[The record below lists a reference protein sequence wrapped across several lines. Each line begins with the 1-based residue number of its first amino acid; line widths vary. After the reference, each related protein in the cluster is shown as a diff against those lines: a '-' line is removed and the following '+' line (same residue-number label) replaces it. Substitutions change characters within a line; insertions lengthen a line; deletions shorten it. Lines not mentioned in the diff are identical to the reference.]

1 MTGLPL
7 RLITW
12 KGRSMDNAKCHKAL
26 SGVIAAAAV
35 TLVGLTL
42 YTAYFGVFPDGIQ
55 RSAHLLLVMILVFA
69 MALRETFSSD
79 PEAARGANVLV
90 RRLWIAAV
98 LTSALIATGHQYFNF
113 DAINDRYGAI
123 TQYEIVFGAIL
134 VIALFDACRRTIG
147 WPIVLLAG
155 FFILYGLLGAYLPDP
170 LAHRGYSLKRV
181 ASQIYLGGGGIFG
194 TPLGVSATFVT
205 GVVVLGALLEK
216 TGAGQVL
223 MDFATALTG
232 RMRGGPAKAAVVGS
246 SLMGMISGT
255 AVANVLTTGPISIPL
270 MRKSGYRKEA
280 AGAIEAVA
288 STGGQLMPPV
298 MGAAAFIMA
307 EFTETSYLVIAKAAF
322 LPAVIFYAVL
332 LAMVHFEA
340 VKRNIPILRDAD
352 SVTDW
357 NSILKHSYL
366 LIPLPVFVSMLLNGY
381 SIMLSSFWAIVASSL
396 VSYLNRA
403 TALTPRR
410 IVETCVAAAQ
420 AVIPV
425 ALACAAAGVII
436 GIITLTGIGLKF
448 STLVVAF
455 SGGSLPLA
463 LVLTMLTCLILGMG
477 LPTAAAYI
485 LVATLVAP
493 ALVNLGVSL
502 LAAHLFVLYS
512 AMLSSITPPVALAAY
527 AAASIANGNPLKIA
541 VLACQFGMAAF
552 AVPYFFVYD
561 PAILGIDVTWVQI
574 VGSFI
579 TAILG
584 GICASAAMMGHF
596 KNRLNILERL
606 GFMVIAILFMNSD
619 WRIDLAALVFLAGL
633 VFWTTRS
640 APATAEIQLQTT
652 TGENPADTI
661 QTGDTK

>member
-1 MTGLPL
+1 MPNEIIDKGL
-7 RLITW
+7 
-12 KGRSMDNAKCHKAL
+12 SA
-26 SGVIAAAAV
+26 VIALASV
-35 TLVGLTL
+35 LLVGLTL
-42 YTAYFGVFPDGIQ
+42 YTAFFGVFPDGIQ
-55 RSAHLLLVMILVFA
+55 RSAHLLLIMVLVFT
-69 MALRETFSSD
+69 MALKSS
-79 PEAARGANVLV
+79 AADGTSGPMKLLSNIWV
-90 RRLWIAAV
+90 IAA
-98 LTSALIATGHQYFNF
+98 LIGGAVATGHQFFNF
-113 DAINDRYGAI
+113 EAINNRYGAI
-123 TQYEIVFGAIL
+123 TDYEIALGIIL
-134 VIALFDACRRTIG
+134 VVVLFEAARRTIG
-147 WPIVLLAG
+147 WPIVILATL
-155 FFILYGLLGAYLPDP
+155 FIFYGLFGAYLPDG
-170 LAHRGYSLKRV
+170 LAHRGYSLKRIT
-181 ASQIYLGGGGIFG
+181 SQIYIGGGGVFG

-205 GVVVLGALLEK
+205 GVVVLGTLLEQ

-223 MDFATALTG
+223 MDFATAVTG

-270 MRKSGYRKEA
+270 MEKSGYRKEA
-280 AGAIEAVA
+280 AGAIEAVS

-307 EFTETSYLVIAKAAF
+307 EFTGTSYLTIAKAAF

-340 VKRNIPILRDAD
+340 AKRNIPVLRSAD

-357 NSILKHSYL
+357 GSILRRSYL
-366 LIPLPVFVSMLLNGY
+366 LIPLPVFVSMLLSGY
-381 SIMLSSFWAIVASSL
+381 SIMLSSFWAVTASSL

-403 TALTPRR
+403 SALTPKR
-410 IVETCVAAAQ
+410 IIAVCVAAAN

-448 STLVVAF
+448 STLVVAL
-455 SGGSLPLA
+455 SGGSLPIA

-493 ALVNLGVSL
+493 ALVNLGVGL
-502 LAAHLFVLYS
+502 LPAHLFVLYS

-527 AAASIANGNPLKIA
+527 AAASIAKANPLKIA

-561 PAILGIDVTWVQI
+561 PAILGIDVTTAQI
-574 VGSFI
+574 LLSFV
-579 TAILG
+579 TAIAG
-584 GICASAAMMGHF
+584 GICASIAMLGYF
-596 KNRLNILERL
+596 TDSLNIIQRL
-606 GFMVIAILFMNSD
+606 LFAAAASMFMFSD
-619 WRIDLAALVFLAGL
+619 WRVDLAAAVLFAALI
-633 VFWTTRS
+633 FWTRRTASSSKNQMTEGNS
-640 APATAEIQLQTT
+640 ATET
-652 TGENPADTI
+652 
-661 QTGDTK
+661 

>member
-1 MTGLPL
+1 MQP
-7 RLITW
+7 
-12 KGRSMDNAKCHKAL
+12 MDNFLQTKL
-26 SGVIAAAAV
+26 LPFIIAATAV
-35 TLVGLTL
+35 MLVGLTL

-55 RSAHLLLVMILVFA
+55 RSAHLLLVLILVFA
-69 MALRETFSSD
+69 MAFQSTFDTDVQSGPMVMLRRVWVIVALTG
-79 PEAARGANVLV
+79 GA
-90 RRLWIAAV
+90 IAA
-98 LTSALIATGHQYFNF
+98 GHQLLNF
-113 DAINDRYGAI
+113 DAINDRYGSI
-123 TQYEIVFGAIL
+123 TSIEIVFGAFL
-134 VIALFDACRRTIG
+134 VVALFDACRRTIG
-147 WPIVLLAG
+147 WPIVILASL
-155 FFILYGLLGAYLPDP
+155 FIAYGLLGAYLPDP
-170 LAHRGYSLKRV
+170 IAHRGYSLKRV

-205 GVVVLGALLEK
+205 GVVVLGTLLEK
-216 TGAGQVL
+216 TGAGQVM

-307 EFTETSYLVIAKAAF
+307 EFTETSYLTIAKAAF

-332 LAMVHFEA
+332 LSMVHFEA
-340 VKRNIPILRDAD
+340 AKRKIPILRDAD
-352 SVTDW
+352 SITDW
-357 NSILKHSYL
+357 GSILRNSYL
-366 LIPLPVFVSMLLNGY
+366 LIPLPVFISMLLNGY
-381 SIMLSSFWAIVASSL
+381 SIMLSSFWAIVASTL
-396 VSYLNRA
+396 VSYLNRSSV
-403 TALTPRR
+403 LTPRR
-410 IVETCVAAAQ
+410 MIETCVAAAQ

-425 ALACAAAGVII
+425 ALACAVAGVII

-448 STLVVAF
+448 STLVVLL
-455 SGGSLPLA
+455 SNGSLPVA

-493 ALVNLGVSL
+493 ALVDLGVSL

-561 PAILGIDVTWVQI
+561 PAILGIDVTYMQI
-574 VGSFI
+574 AASFV

-584 GICASAAMMGHF
+584 GICASVAMLGF
-596 KNRLNILERL
+596 FTDRLNILERL
-606 GFMVIAILFMNSD
+606 LFAGTAILFMNSD
-619 WRIDLAALVFLAGL
+619 WRIDLAALAMMAAL
-633 VFWTTRS
+633 VMWAKRNA
-640 APATAEIQLQTT
+640 APSEITKTIAAQSPTETIYQ
-652 TGENPADTI
+652 GER
-661 QTGDTK
+661 K

>member
-1 MTGLPL
+1 MTGSLVCPSSQIWL
-7 RLITW
+7 LMNEVMSQ
-12 KGRSMDNAKCHKAL
+12 KLL
-26 SGVIAAAAV
+26 SGIIAMTAV
-35 TLVGLTL
+35 LLVTLTL
-42 YTAYFGVFPDGIQ
+42 YTAFMGVFPDGIQ
-55 RSAHLLLVMILVFA
+55 RSAHLLLVMVLVFSIA
-69 MALRETFSSD
+69 FRSTYNSD
-79 PEAARGANVLV
+79 NLV
-90 RRLWIAAV
+90 KTGPLLWLNRAWIALAFAGAV
-98 LTSALIATGHQYFNF
+98 IATGHQYFNF

-123 TQYEIVFGAIL
+123 TQGEIVLGIIL
-134 VIALFDACRRTIG
+134 VLVLFDACRRTIG
-147 WPIVLLAG
+147 WPIVILAG
-155 FFILYGLLGAYLPDP
+155 TFILCGIYGAYLPDP

-270 MRKSGYRKEA
+270 MRKSGYRKET

-307 EFTETSYLVIAKAAF
+307 EFTGTSYLTIAKAAF

-340 VKRNIPILRDAD
+340 VKRRIPILRDAD
-352 SVTDW
+352 SITNW
-357 NSILKHSYL
+357 ATMLKNAYL

-381 SIMLSSFWAIVASSL
+381 SIMLSSFWAVMASVM
-396 VSYLNRA
+396 VSYFNRS

-410 IVETCVAAAQ
+410 MVNTCVVAAQ

-448 STLVVAF
+448 STLVVAL

-541 VLACQFGMAAF
+541 VLACQFGIAAF

-561 PAILGIDVTWVQI
+561 PAILGVDVTWVQM
-574 VGSFI
+574 VLSFV
-579 TAILG
+579 TAIIG
-584 GICASAAMMGHF
+584 GICASAAMMGYF
-596 KNRLNILERL
+596 TGRLNIIQRL
-606 GFMVIAILFMNSD
+606 LFVLAAILFMNSD
-619 WRIDLAALVFLAGL
+619 WRVDLVAFALAAGT
-633 VFWTTRS
+633 VFWT
-640 APATAEIQLQTT
+640 LQSTHPLEKEA
-652 TGENPADTI
+652 GQNP
-661 QTGDTK
+661 

>member
-1 MTGLPL
+1 MDKIPRLGFLNSIIGLASL
-7 RLITW
+7 
-12 KGRSMDNAKCHKAL
+12 M
-26 SGVIAAAAV
+26 
-35 TLVGLTL
+35 LVGLTL
-42 YTAYFGVFPDGIQ
+42 YTAYFGVFPDGLQ
-55 RSAHLLLVMILVFA
+55 RSGHLLLVMVIVYAAALKGTTDDDDVSQVSLLSRLCIIVIGAVALV
-69 MALRETFSSD
+69 
-79 PEAARGANVLV
+79 
-90 RRLWIAAV
+90 
-98 LTSALIATGHQYFNF
+98 ATGHQIVNF
-113 DAINDRYGAI
+113 DAINGRWGAI
-123 TQYEIVFGAIL
+123 TQYEIVFAVLL
-134 VIALFDACRRTIG
+134 VLALFDACRRTIG
-147 WPIVLLAG
+147 WPIVILAII
-155 FFILYGLLGAYLPDP
+155 FLAYGLLGAYLPDG

-181 ASQIYLGGGGIFG
+181 ASQVYLGGGGIFG

-280 AGAIEAVA
+280 AGAIEAVS

-307 EFTETSYLVIAKAAF
+307 EFTSTSYLTIAKAAF

-340 VKRNIPILRDAD
+340 AKRNIPILRGAD
-352 SVTDW
+352 SVTEW
-357 NSILKHSYL
+357 GSILRRSYL
-366 LIPLPVFVSMLLNGY
+366 LLPLPVFVSMLLNGY
-381 SIMLSSFWAIVASSL
+381 SIMLSSFWAVVAASL

-410 IVETCVAAAQ
+410 IVNTCVIAAN
-420 AVIPV
+420 AVVPV
-425 ALACAAAGVII
+425 ALACAAAGIII

-448 STLVVAF
+448 STLVVLL
-455 SGGSLPLA
+455 SGGHLPIA
-463 LVLTMLTCLILGMG
+463 LVLTMLTCLVLGMG

-493 ALVNLGVSL
+493 ALVDLGVGL

-527 AAASIANGNPLKIA
+527 AAASIAKGNPMKIA

-561 PAILGIDVTWVQI
+561 PALLGIDVTPLQV
-574 VGSFI
+574 VVSFF
-579 TAILG
+579 TAIAG
-584 GICASAAMMGHF
+584 GICASAAMLGYF
-596 KNRLNILERL
+596 ALRLGVLERL
-606 GFMVIAILFMNSD
+606 GFALTAILFMNSD
-619 WRIDLAALVFLAGL
+619 WRVDTAALVLAAAL
-633 VFWTTRS
+633 ITWTKKRAAQSQNTS
-640 APATAEIQLQTT
+640 PEV
-652 TGENPADTI
+652 G
-661 QTGDTK
+661 TKPTDPSIKGTNQ

>member
-1 MTGLPL
+1 MDDLVPL
-7 RLITW
+7 RLLPGI
-12 KGRSMDNAKCHKAL
+12 
-26 SGVIAAAAV
+26 IASAAV
-35 TLVGLTL
+35 LLVGLTL
-42 YTAYFGVFPDGIQ
+42 YTAYFGVFPDGLQ

-69 MALRETFSSD
+69 MALQSTFA
-79 PEAARGANVLV
+79 PEQDSQGGIATALRRIWIVL
-90 RRLWIAAV
+90 
-98 LTSALIATGHQYFNF
+98 ALLGGVIATGHQLVNF
-113 DAINDRYGAI
+113 DAINDRYGSI
-123 TQYEIVFGAIL
+123 TPTEIVFGSML

-147 WPIVLLAG
+147 WPIVILASL
-155 FFILYGLLGAYLPDP
+155 FLCYGLFGAYLPDP

-307 EFTETSYLVIAKAAF
+307 EFTETSYLTIAKAAF

-340 VKRNIPILRDAD
+340 AKRKIPILRDAD

-357 NSILKHSYL
+357 GSILRNSYL
-366 LIPLPVFVSMLLNGY
+366 LIPLPVFISMLLNGY
-381 SIMLSSFWAIVASSL
+381 SIMLSSFWAIVASVL

-403 TALTPRR
+403 SALTPRR
-410 IVETCVAAAQ
+410 IVDTCVAAAQ

-425 ALACAAAGVII
+425 ALACGAAGVII

-448 STLVVAF
+448 STLVVAL

-527 AAASIANGNPLKIA
+527 AAASISNGNPLKIA

-574 VGSFI
+574 TASFI
-579 TAILG
+579 TAIIG
-584 GICASAAMMGHF
+584 GICASAAMMGHLTD
-596 KNRLNILERL
+596 RLNIIERL
-606 GFMVIAILFMNSD
+606 LFAAAAILFMNSD
-619 WRIDLAALVFLAGL
+619 WRVDLAAFAILAALVF
-633 VFWTTRS
+633 WTSRRVT
-640 APATAEIQLQTT
+640 APAETAIDVGQNPPTSIQQ
-652 TGENPADTI
+652 GEP
-661 QTGDTK
+661 K

>member
-1 MTGLPL
+1 MH
-7 RLITW
+7 
-12 KGRSMDNAKCHKAL
+12 SVL
-26 SGVIAAAAV
+26 SNRILGGIIGIASV
-35 TLVGLTL
+35 SLVCLTL
-42 YTAYFGVFPDGIQ
+42 YTAYFGVFPDGLQ
-55 RSAHLLLVMILVFA
+55 RSGHLLLVMTLVYVG
-69 MALRETFSSD
+69 ALKSMM
-79 PEAARGANVLV
+79 GADAEPGL
-90 RRLWIAAV
+90 AAV
-98 LTSALIATGHQYFNF
+98 LRRGWVLVVLIAGTIATGHHLVNF
-113 DAINDRYGAI
+113 DAINDRWGEI
-123 TQYEIVFGAIL
+123 TDTEIVLAVIL

-147 WPIVLLAG
+147 WPIVILASL
-155 FFILYGLLGAYLPDP
+155 FLAYGLLGAYLPDG

-181 ASQIYLGGGGIFG
+181 TAQLYLGGGGIFG

-223 MDFATALTG
+223 MDFATGLTG

-307 EFTETSYLVIAKAAF
+307 EFTSTSYLTIAKAAF

-340 VKRNIPILRDAD
+340 IKRNIPLLRDAD
-352 SVTDW
+352 SVVDW
-357 NSILKHSYL
+357 ASIAKRAYL
-366 LIPLPVFVSMLLNGY
+366 LAPLPVFISMLLNGY
-381 SIMLSSFWAIVASSL
+381 SIMLSSFWAVAASVIVSFFNRSS
-396 VSYLNRA
+396 A
-403 TALTPRR
+403 QTPRR
-410 IVETCVAAAQ
+410 MVETAVTAAH

-448 STLVVAF
+448 STLVVLL
-455 SGGSLPLA
+455 SGGHLPLA

-493 ALVNLGVSL
+493 ALVDLGVGL

-527 AAASIANGNPLKIA
+527 AAASISQGNPLKIA
-541 VLACQFGMAAF
+541 VLACQFGMGAF

-561 PAILGIDVTWVQI
+561 PALLGIDVTWIQV
-574 VGSFI
+574 VVSFL
-579 TAILG
+579 TAIAG
-584 GICASAAMMGHF
+584 GVAASIAMMGYF
-596 KNRLNILERL
+596 ASRLNILERL
-606 GFMVIAILFMNSD
+606 GFAVAAVMFMSSD
-619 WRIDLAALVFLAGL
+619 WHFDLIALLISLTLILWNRRRAVE
-633 VFWTTRS
+633 TKDNN
-640 APATAEIQLQTT
+640 PEINEPTK
-652 TGENPADTI
+652 EEKSNETI
-661 QTGDTK
+661 T

>member
-1 MTGLPL
+1 MH
-7 RLITW
+7 
-12 KGRSMDNAKCHKAL
+12 SVL
-26 SGVIAAAAV
+26 SNRILGGIIGIASV
-35 TLVGLTL
+35 SLVCLTL
-42 YTAYFGVFPDGIQ
+42 YTAYFGVFPDGLQ
-55 RSAHLLLVMILVFA
+55 RSGHLLLVMTLVYVG
-69 MALRETFSSD
+69 ALKSMM
-79 PEAARGANVLV
+79 GADAEPGL
-90 RRLWIAAV
+90 AAV
-98 LTSALIATGHQYFNF
+98 LRRGWVLVVLIAGTIATGHHLVNF
-113 DAINDRYGAI
+113 DAINDRWGEI
-123 TQYEIVFGAIL
+123 TDTEIVLAVIL

-147 WPIVLLAG
+147 WPIVILASL
-155 FFILYGLLGAYLPDP
+155 FLAYGLLGAYLPDG

-181 ASQIYLGGGGIFG
+181 TAQLYLGGGGLFG

-223 MDFATALTG
+223 MDFATGLTG

-307 EFTETSYLVIAKAAF
+307 EFTSTSYLTIAKAAF

-340 VKRNIPILRDAD
+340 IKRNIPLLRDAD
-352 SVTDW
+352 SVVDW
-357 NSILKHSYL
+357 ASIAKRAYL
-366 LIPLPVFVSMLLNGY
+366 LAPLPVFISMLLNGY
-381 SIMLSSFWAIVASSL
+381 SIMLSSFWAVAASVIVSFFNRSS
-396 VSYLNRA
+396 A
-403 TALTPRR
+403 QTPRR
-410 IVETCVAAAQ
+410 MVETAVTAAH

-448 STLVVAF
+448 STLVVLL
-455 SGGSLPLA
+455 SGGHLPLA

-493 ALVNLGVSL
+493 ALVDLGVGL

-527 AAASIANGNPLKIA
+527 AAASISQGNPLKIA
-541 VLACQFGMAAF
+541 VLACQFGMGAF

-561 PAILGIDVTWVQI
+561 PALLGIDVTWIQV
-574 VGSFI
+574 VVSFL
-579 TAILG
+579 TAIAG
-584 GICASAAMMGHF
+584 GVAASIAMMGYF
-596 KNRLNILERL
+596 ASRLNILERL
-606 GFMVIAILFMNSD
+606 GFVVAAVMFMSSD
-619 WRIDLAALVFLAGL
+619 WHFDLIALLISLTLILWNRRRAAAIKDNN
-633 VFWTTRS
+633 
-640 APATAEIQLQTT
+640 PEIN
-652 TGENPADTI
+652 EP
-661 QTGDTK
+661 TKEEKSNETLT

>member
-1 MTGLPL
+1 MNDVV
-7 RLITW
+7 W
-12 KGRSMDNAKCHKAL
+12 QKML
-26 SGVIAAAAV
+26 SGIIAIAAV

-42 YTAYFGVFPDGIQ
+42 YTAFFGVFPDGIQ
-55 RSAHLLLVMILVFA
+55 RSAHLLLVMIVVFSIA
-69 MALRETFSSD
+69 FRSTFVSD
-79 PEAARGANVLV
+79 TGFNRGPAVWFDRTWIILAFTGAA
-90 RRLWIAAV
+90 
-98 LTSALIATGHQYFNF
+98 IATGHQLFNF
-113 DAINDRYGAI
+113 EAINNRYGAI
-123 TQYEIVFGAIL
+123 TQGEIILGAIL
-134 VIALFDACRRTIG
+134 VLVLFDGCRRTIG
-147 WPIVLLAG
+147 WPIVILAG
-155 FFILYGLLGAYLPDP
+155 MFIFYGLYGAYLPDP

-181 ASQIYLGGGGIFG
+181 ASQVYLGGGGIFG

-307 EFTETSYLVIAKAAF
+307 EFTGTSYLTIAKAAF

-340 VKRNIPILRDAD
+340 VKRKIPILRDAD

-357 NSILKHSYL
+357 VAILRHSYL

-381 SIMLSSFWAIVASSL
+381 SIMLSSFWAVIASVL

-410 IVETCVAAAQ
+410 IIDTCVVAAQ

-448 STLVVAF
+448 STLVVAL

-561 PAILGIDVTWVQI
+561 PAILGLDVTWVQI
-574 VGSFI
+574 AMSFV
-579 TAILG
+579 TAIIG

-596 KNRLNILERL
+596 TGRLNIIQRL
-606 GFMVIAILFMNSD
+606 LFAAAAILFMNSD
-619 WRIDLAALVFLAGL
+619 WRVDLAAFALLAGTVL
-633 VFWTTRS
+633 WSSRS
-640 APATAEIQLQTT
+640 ATSLEEAETGSNPQDTT
-652 TGENPADTI
+652 PK
-661 QTGDTK
+661 GDTK

>member
-1 MTGLPL
+1 MH
-7 RLITW
+7 
-12 KGRSMDNAKCHKAL
+12 SVL
-26 SGVIAAAAV
+26 SNRILGGIIGIASV
-35 TLVGLTL
+35 SLVCLTL
-42 YTAYFGVFPDGIQ
+42 YTAYFGVFPDGLQ
-55 RSAHLLLVMILVFA
+55 RSGHLLLVMTLVYVG
-69 MALRETFSSD
+69 ALKSMM
-79 PEAARGANVLV
+79 GADAEPGL
-90 RRLWIAAV
+90 AAV
-98 LTSALIATGHQYFNF
+98 LRRGWVLVVLIAGTIATGHHLVNF
-113 DAINDRYGAI
+113 DAINDRWGEI
-123 TQYEIVFGAIL
+123 TDTEIVLAVIL

-147 WPIVLLAG
+147 WPIVILASL
-155 FFILYGLLGAYLPDP
+155 FLAYGLLGAYLPDG

-181 ASQIYLGGGGIFG
+181 TAQLYLGGGGIFG

-223 MDFATALTG
+223 MDFATGLTG

-307 EFTETSYLVIAKAAF
+307 EFTSTSYLTIAKAAF

-340 VKRNIPILRDAD
+340 IKRNIPLLRDAD
-352 SVTDW
+352 SVVDW
-357 NSILKHSYL
+357 ASIAKRAYL
-366 LIPLPVFVSMLLNGY
+366 LAPLPVFISMLLNGY
-381 SIMLSSFWAIVASSL
+381 SIMLSSFWAVAASVI
-396 VSYLNRA
+396 VSYFNRSSA
-403 TALTPRR
+403 QTPRR
-410 IVETCVAAAQ
+410 MVETAVTAAH

-448 STLVVAF
+448 STLVVLL
-455 SGGSLPLA
+455 SGGHLPLA

-493 ALVNLGVSL
+493 ALVDLGVGL

-527 AAASIANGNPLKIA
+527 AAASISQGNPLKIA
-541 VLACQFGMAAF
+541 VLACQFGMGAF

-561 PAILGIDVTWVQI
+561 PALLGIDVTWIQV
-574 VGSFI
+574 VVSFL
-579 TAILG
+579 TAIAG
-584 GICASAAMMGHF
+584 GVAASIAMMGYF
-596 KNRLNILERL
+596 ASRLNILERL
-606 GFMVIAILFMNSD
+606 GFAVAAVMFMSSD
-619 WRIDLAALVFLAGL
+619 WHFDLIALLISLTLILWNRRRAVAIKDNN
-633 VFWTTRS
+633 
-640 APATAEIQLQTT
+640 PEIN
-652 TGENPADTI
+652 EP
-661 QTGDTK
+661 TKEEKSNETLT

>member
-1 MTGLPL
+1 MLDASPE
-7 RLITW
+7 RLFDWTI
-12 KGRSMDNAKCHKAL
+12 GIISL
-26 SGVIAAAAV
+26 L
-35 TLVGLTL
+35 LVGLTL
-42 YTAYFGVFPDGIQ
+42 YTAYFGVFPDGLQ
-55 RSAHLLLVMILVFA
+55 RSGHLLLVMALTYIV
-69 MALRETFSSD
+69 ALRTSFLPQEPTGTFV
-79 PEAARGANVLV
+79 NLQ
-90 RRLWIAAV
+90 RLWIGIA
-98 LTSALIATGHQYFNF
+98 LTAGIVVTAHHIVNF
-113 DAINDRYGAI
+113 DAINDRWGEI
-123 TQYEIVFGAIL
+123 TDLEIIFAVIL

-147 WPIVLLAG
+147 WPIVILAAI
-155 FFILYGLLGAYLPDP
+155 FIAYGLFGAYLPDG

-181 ASQIYLGGGGIFG
+181 TAQLYLGGGGIFG

-223 MDFATALTG
+223 MDFATGLTG

-280 AGAIEAVA
+280 SGAIEAVA

-307 EFTETSYLVIAKAAF
+307 EFTATSYLTIAKAAF

-340 VKRNIPILRDAD
+340 VKRNIPLLRDEG
-352 SVTDW
+352 SVVDW
-357 NSILKHSYL
+357 ASIARRSYL
-366 LIPLPVFVSMLLNGY
+366 LAPLPVFISMLLNGY
-381 SIMLSSFWAIVASSL
+381 SIMLSSFWAVAASVL
-396 VSYLNRA
+396 VSFFSRA
-403 TALTPRR
+403 TAQTPRR
-410 IVETCVAAAQ
+410 MVETAVAAAN

-425 ALACAAAGVII
+425 ALACAAAGCII

-448 STLVVAF
+448 STLVVLL
-455 SGGSLPLA
+455 SGGQLPVA

-493 ALVNLGVSL
+493 ALVDLGVGL

-527 AAASIANGNPLKIA
+527 AAASISQGNPLKIA
-541 VLACQFGMAAF
+541 VLACQFGMGAF

-561 PAILGIDVTWVQI
+561 PALLAIDVTWMQV
-574 VGSFI
+574 VLSFI
-579 TAILG
+579 TAIAG
-584 GICASAAMMGHF
+584 GISASVAMMGF
-596 KNRLNILERL
+596 FAYRLSIIERL
-606 GFMVIAILFMNSD
+606 GFALAAILFLSSD
-619 WRIDLAALVFLAGL
+619 WRFDALAMLIVTSLIAWNLRKG
-633 VFWTTRS
+633 TTQES
-640 APATAEIQLQTT
+640 ITPEI
-652 TGENPADTI
+652 G
-661 QTGDTK
+661 

>member
-1 MTGLPL
+1 
-7 RLITW
+7 
-12 KGRSMDNAKCHKAL
+12 MDDTLQEKIL
-26 SGVIAAAAV
+26 SKIIGVAAIV
-35 TLVGLTL
+35 LVGLTL
-42 YTAYFGVFPDGIQ
+42 YTAFFGVFPDGIQ
-55 RSAHLLLVMILVFA
+55 RSAHLFIVAILVFA
-69 MALRETFSSD
+69 TAFRMTFEPTDITPRKSTVLLNRIWIVLALTG
-79 PEAARGANVLV
+79 AA
-90 RRLWIAAV
+90 
-98 LTSALIATGHQYFNF
+98 IATGHQLFNF
-113 DAINDRYGAI
+113 EAINNRYGAI
-123 TQYEIVFGAIL
+123 TQYEIVFGSIL
-134 VIALFDACRRTIG
+134 VIILFDACRRTIG
-147 WPIVLLAG
+147 LPIVILASL
-155 FFILYGLLGAYLPDP
+155 FILYGLFGAYLPDP
-170 LAHRGYSLKRV
+170 LSHRGYSLKRV

-307 EFTETSYLVIAKAAF
+307 EFTNTSYLVIAKAAL

-357 NSILKHSYL
+357 STMLKRSYL

-381 SIMLSSFWAIVASSL
+381 SIMLSSFWAVMASVL
-396 VSYLNRA
+396 VSYLNRT
-403 TALTPRR
+403 TALTFRR
-410 IVETCVAAAQ
+410 IIETCVSAAS

-425 ALACAAAGVII
+425 ALACAVAGVII

-448 STLVVAF
+448 STLVVLL
-455 SGGSLPLA
+455 SGGSLPIA

-493 ALVNLGVSL
+493 ALVDLGVSL

-527 AAASIANGNPLKIA
+527 AAASIANANPLKIA

-561 PAILGIDVTWVQI
+561 PAILGLDVTWVQI
-574 VGSFI
+574 SISFV
-579 TAILG
+579 TAIAG
-584 GICASAAMMGHF
+584 GICASAAMLGYF
-596 KNRLNILERL
+596 TDRLSILERL
-606 GFMVIAILFMNSD
+606 FFAAAAILFMSSD
-619 WRIDLAALVFLAGL
+619 WRFDLAAFALLAALVF
-633 VFWTTRS
+633 WTSRRTNS
-640 APATAEIQLQTT
+640 STKE
-652 TGENPADTI
+652 ENKTEANA
-661 QTGDTK
+661 KN

>member
-1 MTGLPL
+1 MGKPMPFKL
-7 RLITW
+7 
-12 KGRSMDNAKCHKAL
+12 L
-26 SGVIAAAAV
+26 SGVIAGAAV
-35 TLVGLTL
+35 LLVGLTL
-42 YTAYFGVFPDGIQ
+42 HTAYFGVFPDGIQ

-69 MALRETFSSD
+69 TAFRATLDAEDDAATGAGIWLRRGWIVIALI
-79 PEAARGANVLV
+79 G
-90 RRLWIAAV
+90 
-98 LTSALIATGHQYFNF
+98 ALIATGHQFFNF
-113 DAINDRYGAI
+113 EAINNRYGAI
-123 TQYEIVFGAIL
+123 TQYEIVFGTML

-147 WPIVLLAG
+147 LPIVLLASL
-155 FFILYGLLGAYLPDP
+155 FILYGLFGAYLPDP

-181 ASQIYLGGGGIFG
+181 ASQVYLGGGGIFG

-307 EFTETSYLVIAKAAF
+307 EFTETSYLTIAKAAF

-340 VKRNIPILRDAD
+340 AKRKIPILRDAD

-357 NSILKHSYL
+357 GLILRNSYL

-396 VSYLNRA
+396 VSYLNKS

-410 IVETCVAAAQ
+410 IVDTCVAAAN

-448 STLVVAF
+448 STLVVAL

-561 PAILGIDVTWVQI
+561 PAILGIDVTWVQM
-574 VGSFI
+574 GMSFV
-579 TAILG
+579 TAIVG
-584 GICASAAMMGHF
+584 GICASAAMLGHF
-596 KNRLNILERL
+596 TGRLNVIERL
-606 GFMVIAILFMNSD
+606 LFAATAILFMNSD
-619 WRIDLAALVFLAGL
+619 WRVDLAAFAILAGL
-633 VFWTTRS
+633 VVWTTRRASQS
-640 APATAEIQLQTT
+640 AEPENVAGQNPPDQT
-652 TGENPADTI
+652 
-661 QTGDTK
+661 Q

>member
-1 MTGLPL
+1 MDDTALQKAVKAVL
-7 RLITW
+7 AATAVCLI
-12 KGRSMDNAKCHKAL
+12 
-26 SGVIAAAAV
+26 
-35 TLVGLTL
+35 GLTL

-55 RSAHLLLVMILVFA
+55 RSLHLLLVLVLVFTG
-69 MALRETFSSD
+69 ALFHWTQSGDGEPAKGS
-79 PEAARGANVLV
+79 PGALA
-90 RRLWIAAV
+90 RLWALLALAGAV
-98 LTSALIATGHQYFNF
+98 VATGHQFWNF
-113 DAINDRYGAI
+113 EAINNRYGAI
-123 TQYEIVFGAIL
+123 TDYEIVFGAIL
-134 VIALFDACRRTIG
+134 IVVLFDACRRTIG
-147 WPIVLLAG
+147 WPIVILATL
-155 FFILYGLLGAYLPDP
+155 FLAYGLLGNYLPG
-170 LAHRGYSLKRV
+170 AVGHRGYSLKRV
-181 ASQIYLGGGGIFG
+181 ISQVYLGGGGIFG

-307 EFTETSYLVIAKAAF
+307 EFTSTSYLTIAKAAF

-340 VKRNIPILRDAD
+340 AKRNIPVLREQGD
-352 SVTDW
+352 VTDW
-357 NSILKHSYL
+357 GSILRRSYL
-366 LIPLPVFVSMLLNGY
+366 LVPLPVFVSMLLNGY
-381 SIMLSSFWAIVASSL
+381 SIMLSSFWAVAASAL
-396 VSYLNRA
+396 VSYLDRA
-403 TALTPRR
+403 TALSPRR
-410 IVETCVAAAQ
+410 IVSTCLAAAN

-448 STLVVAF
+448 STLVVLL
-455 SGGSLPLA
+455 SGGSLPVA

-493 ALVNLGVSL
+493 ALVDLGVGL

-527 AAASIANGNPLKIA
+527 AAASIANGNPLRIA

-561 PAILGIDVTWVQI
+561 PAILGIDVTWAQV
-574 VGSFI
+574 VASFV
-579 TAILG
+579 TAIIG
-584 GICASAAMMGHF
+584 GICASAAMLGF
-596 KNRLNILERL
+596 FARPLGAPERL
-606 GFMVIAILFMNSD
+606 GFALAAVLFMSSD
-619 WRIDLAALVFLAGL
+619 WHFDLAALVILTTLIAWVTRGQAQLAENQ
-633 VFWTTRS
+633 
-640 APATAEIQLQTT
+640 AT
-652 TGENPADTI
+652 TGTNPASTSKRETMNDT
-661 QTGDTK
+661 

>member
-1 MTGLPL
+1 MRDAIGE
-7 RLITW
+7 
-12 KGRSMDNAKCHKAL
+12 KAL
-26 SGVIAAAAV
+26 STLIAASAV
-35 TLVGLTL
+35 SLVGLTL

-55 RSAHLLLVMILVFA
+55 RSAHLLLVMIIVFA
-69 MALRETFSSD
+69 AALKGTMGPDASEQSGPARLFRRTWIVVALT
-79 PEAARGANVLV
+79 AAA
-90 RRLWIAAV
+90 IA
-98 LTSALIATGHQYFNF
+98 IGHQLFNF
-113 DAINDRYGAI
+113 EAINDRYGAI
-123 TQYEIVFGAIL
+123 TQTEIIFGALL
-134 VIALFDACRRTIG
+134 VVALFDACRRTIG

-155 FFILYGLLGAYLPDP
+155 LFVFYGLLGAYLPDP
-170 LAHRGYSLKRV
+170 LAHRGYSIKRV
-181 ASQIYLGGGGIFG
+181 ASQLYLGGGGIFG

-205 GVVVLGALLEK
+205 AVVVLGALLEK

-246 SLMGMISGT
+246 SLMGMVSGT

-270 MRKSGYRKEA
+270 MRKSGYAKES

-307 EFTETSYLVIAKAAF
+307 EFTETSYLTIAKAAF

-340 VKRNIPILRDAD
+340 AKQRIPILRDAD

-357 NSILKHSYL
+357 GSILKHSYL
-366 LIPLPVFVSMLLNGY
+366 LIPLPVFISMLLHGY
-381 SIMLSSFWAIVASSL
+381 SIMLSSFWAIVAATL
-396 VSYLNRA
+396 VSYLDRA

-410 IVETCVAAAQ
+410 IVDTCVAAAN
-420 AVIPV
+420 AVVPV

-448 STLVVAF
+448 STLVVAL

-493 ALVNLGVSL
+493 ALVDLGVSL

-527 AAASIANGNPLKIA
+527 AAASIAQGNPLRIA
-541 VLACQFGMAAF
+541 VLACKFGMAAF

-561 PAILGIDVTWVQI
+561 PAILGIDVTWAQI
-574 VGSFI
+574 AVSFV

-584 GICASAAMMGHF
+584 GICASAAMLGYFSGHL
-596 KNRLNILERL
+596 KIPERL
-606 GFMVIAILFMNSD
+606 LFAAAAFLFMNSD
-619 WRIDLAALVFLAGL
+619 WRIDLGALALLAALVLWTSRRASSLA
-633 VFWTTRS
+633 
-640 APATAEIQLQTT
+640 AMEIESGQ
-652 TGENPADTI
+652 NPVDLI
-661 QTGDTK
+661 SKGDAK

>member
-1 MTGLPL
+1 
-7 RLITW
+7 
-12 KGRSMDNAKCHKAL
+12 MDSAVLHRAL
-26 SGVIAAAAV
+26 SGIIALAAV
-35 TLVGLTL
+35 SLVGLTL

-55 RSAHLLLVMILVFA
+55 RSAHLLIVMVLVFVTA
-69 MALRETFSSD
+69 FKATFGPETLGRRGLVISLKRAWIVIALI
-79 PEAARGANVLV
+79 G
-90 RRLWIAAV
+90 
-98 LTSALIATGHQYFNF
+98 ALIATGHQLFNF

-123 TQYEIVFGAIL
+123 TPYEIIFGTML
-134 VIALFDACRRTIG
+134 VIVLFDACRRTIG
-147 WPIVLLAG
+147 LPIVLLASI
-155 FFILYGLLGAYLPDP
+155 FILYGLYGAYLPDA

-307 EFTETSYLVIAKAAF
+307 EFTETSYLTIAKAAF

-340 VKRNIPILRDAD
+340 VKRKIPILRDAD

-357 NSILKHSYL
+357 GSILRNSYL

-381 SIMLSSFWAIVASSL
+381 SIMLSSFWAVVASSM
-396 VSYLNRA
+396 VSYLNRS

-410 IVETCVAAAQ
+410 IVETCVAAAN

-436 GIITLTGIGLKF
+436 GIITMTGIGLKF
-448 STLVVAF
+448 SSLVVAL

-574 VGSFI
+574 AASFV
-579 TAILG
+579 TAIVG

-596 KNRLNILERL
+596 TERLNIIQRL
-606 GFMVIAILFMNSD
+606 LFAVIAILFMNSD
-619 WRIDLAALVFLAGL
+619 WRIDLVAFAMLAGL
-633 VFWTTRS
+633 VFWAIRR
-640 APATAEIQLQTT
+640 APSSAEIEISVGQNPPEITQQ
-652 TGENPADTI
+652 GEN
-661 QTGDTK
+661 K

>member
-1 MTGLPL
+1 MHNVLPD
-7 RLITW
+7 RLFGWII
-12 KGRSMDNAKCHKAL
+12 GML
-26 SGVIAAAAV
+26 SVL
-35 TLVGLTL
+35 LVSLTL
-42 YTAYFGVFPDGIQ
+42 YTAYFGVFPDGLQ
-55 RSAHLLLVMILVFA
+55 RSGHLLLVIALVYVV
-69 MALRETFSSD
+69 ALRASIETEGPAGFS
-79 PEAARGANVLV
+79 LTLQ
-90 RRLWIAAV
+90 RLWILVV
-98 LTSALIATGHQYFNF
+98 LVAGVTATGHHIVNF
-113 DAINDRYGAI
+113 DAINDRWGEI
-123 TQYEIVFGAIL
+123 TDLEILFAVIL
-134 VIALFDACRRTIG
+134 MTVLFDACRRTVG
-147 WPIVLLAG
+147 WPIVILASI
-155 FFILYGLLGAYLPDP
+155 FVAYGLFGAYLPDG

-181 ASQIYLGGGGIFG
+181 TAQLYLGGGGIFG

-223 MDFATALTG
+223 MDFATGLTG
-232 RMRGGPAKAAVVGS
+232 RLRGGPAKAAVVGS

-307 EFTETSYLVIAKAAF
+307 EFTATSYLTIAKAAF

-340 VKRNIPILRDAD
+340 VKRNIPLLRDAD
-352 SVTDW
+352 SIVDW
-357 NSILKHSYL
+357 GSIAKRSYL
-366 LIPLPVFVSMLLNGY
+366 LAPLPVFVGMLLNGY
-381 SIMLSSFWAIVASSL
+381 SIMLSSFWAVATSVIVSFFSRAS
-396 VSYLNRA
+396 A
-403 TALTPRR
+403 QTPRR
-410 IVETCVAAAQ
+410 MVETAIAAAN

-448 STLVVAF
+448 STLVVLL
-455 SGGSLPLA
+455 SGGQLHVA

-493 ALVNLGVSL
+493 ALVDLGVGL

-527 AAASIANGNPLKIA
+527 AAASISHGNPLKIA

-552 AVPYFFVYD
+552 VVPYFFVYD
-561 PAILGIDVTWVQI
+561 PALLAIDVTWVQ
-574 VGSFI
+574 VVLSFV
-579 TAILG
+579 TAIAG
-584 GICASAAMMGHF
+584 GVAASVAMMGF
-596 KNRLNILERL
+596 FAYRLSVIERL
-606 GFMVIAILFMNSD
+606 GFALAAVLFLSSD
-619 WRIDLAALVFLAGL
+619 WRLDALAVLMAAALITWNLRKGAPHE
-633 VFWTTRS
+633 TT
-640 APATAEIQLQTT
+640 AAEI
-652 TGENPADTI
+652 GSEPI
-661 QTGDTK
+661 KSTKREISNETHA

>member
-1 MTGLPL
+1 MRSPNYNLVLNTLIGGLSVSL
-7 RLITW
+7 
-12 KGRSMDNAKCHKAL
+12 
-26 SGVIAAAAV
+26 V
-35 TLVGLTL
+35 TLTL
-42 YTAYFGVFPDGIQ
+42 YTAYFGVLPDGLQ
-55 RSAHLLLVMILVFA
+55 RSGHLFLVLGIVYIV
-69 MALRETFSSD
+69 ALRDISV
-79 PEAARGANVLV
+79 PGAIGAKRGLLIVIALV
-90 RRLWIAAV
+90 GGAV
-98 LTSALIATGHQYFNF
+98 TTGHHFVNF
-113 DAINDRYGAI
+113 EAINDRWGEI
-123 TQYEIVFGAIL
+123 TDYEIVFAVIL
-134 VIALFDACRRTIG
+134 LITLFDACRRTIG
-147 WPIVLLAG
+147 WPIVILASL
-155 FFILYGLLGAYLPDP
+155 FIAYGLLGAYLPDGI
-170 LAHRGYSLKRV
+170 AHRGYSLKRV
-181 ASQIYLGGGGIFG
+181 TAQLYLGGGGIFG

-223 MDFATALTG
+223 MDFATGLTG

-307 EFTETSYLVIAKAAF
+307 ELTDTSYLSIAKAAF

-340 VKRNIPILRDAD
+340 VRERIPLLKD
-352 SVTDW
+352 STTKTDW
-357 NSILKHSYL
+357 SAIARQAYL
-366 LIPLPVFVSMLLNGY
+366 LAPLPVFVSMLLNGY
-381 SIMLSSFWAIVASSL
+381 SIMLSSFWAIAASIL
-396 VSYLNRA
+396 VSFLNPSSA
-403 TALTPRR
+403 QTPRR
-410 IVETCVAAAQ
+410 LINTATVAAI

-448 STLVVAF
+448 STLVVLL
-455 SGGSLPLA
+455 SGGHLPIA

-493 ALVNLGVSL
+493 ALVDLGVNL

-527 AAASIANGNPLKIA
+527 AAASIAQGNPIKIA
-541 VLACQFGMAAF
+541 VLACQFGMGAF

-561 PAILGIDVTWVQI
+561 AALLAVNVNAGHVVL
-574 VGSFI
+574 SFV
-579 TAILG
+579 TAIAG
-584 GICASAAMMGHF
+584 GVAASIAMIGF
-596 KNRLNILERL
+596 FATRLNLIERL
-606 GFMVIAILFMNSD
+606 GFVLTAGLFLSSDYRLDAIAAIL
-619 WRIDLAALVFLAGL
+619 ATGL
-633 VFWTTRS
+633 TIWNRHKES
-640 APATAEIQLQTT
+640 TAKSEASEISS
-652 TGENPADTI
+652 
-661 QTGDTK
+661 

>member
-1 MTGLPL
+1 
-7 RLITW
+7 
-12 KGRSMDNAKCHKAL
+12 MDNAPLNKFVNAIAGGTSVAL
-26 SGVIAAAAV
+26 I
-35 TLVGLTL
+35 GLTL

-55 RSAHLLLVMILVFA
+55 RSLHLLLVMILVFA
-69 MALRETFSSD
+69 RAVTAAHVFVEEQPKSGAVRLLARFWVLLALI
-79 PEAARGANVLV
+79 G
-90 RRLWIAAV
+90 AV
-98 LTSALIATGHQYFNF
+98 LAVGHQFWNF
-113 DAINDRYGAI
+113 DAINSRYGAI
-123 TQYEIVFGAIL
+123 TDDEIVLGVIL
-134 VIALFDACRRTIG
+134 VIVLFDACRRTVG
-147 WPIVLLAG
+147 WPIVILAAL
-155 FFILYGLLGAYLPDP
+155 FIAYGLFGNYLPVTVG
-170 LAHRGYSLKRV
+170 HRGYSLQRV
-181 ASQIYLGGGGIFG
+181 VSQIYLGGGGIFG

-270 MRKSGYRKEA
+270 MNKSGYRKEA
-280 AGAIEAVA
+280 AGAIEAVS

-307 EFTETSYLVIAKAAF
+307 EFTNTSYLTIAKAAF

-340 VKRNIPILRDAD
+340 AKRKIPVMRDLGD
-352 SVTDW
+352 VTDW
-357 NSILKHSYL
+357 RSILRRSYL
-366 LIPLPVFVSMLLNGY
+366 LVPLPVFVSMLLNGY
-381 SIMLSSFWAIVASSL
+381 SIMLSSFWAITASAL
-396 VSYLNRA
+396 VSYLDRA

-410 IVETCVAAAQ
+410 IVETCVTAAQ

-448 STLVVAF
+448 STLVVML
-455 SGGSLPLA
+455 SGGSLPVA

-493 ALVNLGVSL
+493 ALVDLGVGL

-541 VLACQFGMAAF
+541 VLACQFGIAAF

-561 PAILGIDVTWVQI
+561 PALLGIDVTWMQVA
-574 VGSFI
+574 VSFI
-579 TAILG
+579 TAIIG
-584 GICASAAMMGHF
+584 GICASAAMLGHF
-596 KNRLNILERL
+596 ARRLTALERL
-606 GFMVIAILFMNSD
+606 GFALTAILFMNSD
-619 WRIDLAALVFLAGL
+619 WRIDLAAFALMAALVLW
-633 VFWTTRS
+633 VTR
-640 APATAEIQLQTT
+640 TARSSEETDQVPGTNRAST
-652 TGENPADTI
+652 PNGETSNDL
-661 QTGDTK
+661 

>member
-1 MTGLPL
+1 MAEAGIRRILNAVLAITALA
-7 RLITW
+7 LI
-12 KGRSMDNAKCHKAL
+12 
-26 SGVIAAAAV
+26 
-35 TLVGLTL
+35 GLTL
-42 YTAYFGVFPDGIQ
+42 YSAFFGVFPDGIQ
-55 RSAHLLLVMILVFA
+55 RSAHLLLIMILVA
-69 MALRETFSSD
+69 GYTLQDSYD
-79 PEAARGANVLV
+79 PDRLPGRHANL
-90 RRLWIAAV
+90 RRLIMLLVMAGG
-98 LTSALIATGHQYFNF
+98 LIATGHQLFNF
-113 DAINDRYGAI
+113 EAINNRYGAI
-123 TQYEIVFGAIL
+123 TDYEVILGCLLIV
-134 VIALFDACRRTIG
+134 ALFDACRRTIG
-147 WPIVLLAG
+147 WPIVLLASG
-155 FFILYGLLGAYLPDP
+155 FILYGLFGNYLPSP
-170 LAHRGYSLKRV
+170 FGHRGYSVERV
-181 ASQIYLGGGGIFG
+181 MSQIYLGGGGVFG

-232 RMRGGPAKAAVVGS
+232 RLRGGPAKAAVVGS

-307 EFTETSYLVIAKAAF
+307 EFTETSYLTIAKAAF

-340 VKRNIPILRDAD
+340 VKRKIPVLRDAD

-357 NSILKHSYL
+357 ASILRRSYL
-366 LIPLPVFVSMLLNGY
+366 LVPLPVFVSMLLNGY
-381 SIMLSSFWAIVASSL
+381 SIMLSSFWAIVASVL
-396 VSYLNRA
+396 VSYLSRE
-403 TALTPRR
+403 TALTLPRM
-410 IVETCVAAAQ
+410 IETAKAAAS

-448 STLVVAF
+448 STLVVLL
-455 SGGSLPLA
+455 SGGSLPAA
-463 LVLTMLTCLILGMG
+463 LVLTMLTCLVLGMG

-493 ALVNLGVSL
+493 ALVDLGVGL
-502 LAAHLFVLYS
+502 LPAHLFVLYS

-527 AAASIANGNPLKIA
+527 AAASIAQGNPLKIA

-561 PAILGIDVTWVQI
+561 PAILGIDVGAGRI
-574 VGSFI
+574 VLSFV
-579 TAILG
+579 TAIAG
-584 GICASAAMMGHF
+584 GICASAAMLGQF
-596 KNRLNILERL
+596 SIRLTFIERL
-606 GFMVIAILFMNSD
+606 GFAAAAILFMSSD
-619 WRIDLAALVFLAGL
+619 WLFDLAAFVIFAALAAVQSRLSKRSTTESGL
-633 VFWTTRS
+633 Q
-640 APATAEIQLQTT
+640 PEQLT
-652 TGENPADTI
+652 PK
-661 QTGDTK
+661 GDTQ

>member
-1 MTGLPL
+1 
-7 RLITW
+7 
-12 KGRSMDNAKCHKAL
+12 MDETQPEKILNKI
-26 SGVIAAAAV
+26 IAVSAMA
-35 TLVGLTL
+35 LVGLTL
-42 YTAYFGVFPDGIQ
+42 YTAFFGVYPDGIQ
-55 RSAHLLLVMILVFA
+55 RSAHLLLVAILVFSTA
-69 MALRETFSSD
+69 YRMTYEPSD
-79 PEAARGANVLV
+79 KTPSQLV
-90 RRLWIAAV
+90 NTLKRLWIAV
-98 LTSALIATGHQYFNF
+98 ALIGAAVATGHQLFNF
-113 DAINDRYGAI
+113 EAINNRYGAI
-123 TQYEIVFGAIL
+123 TQYEIIFGVML

-147 WPIVLLAG
+147 LPIVLLASM
-155 FFILYGLLGAYLPDP
+155 FILYGLLGAYLPSP
-170 LAHRGYSLKRV
+170 LAHRGYSLERV

-307 EFTETSYLVIAKAAF
+307 EFTNTSYLVIAKAAF

-340 VKRNIPILRDAD
+340 VKRKIPILRDAD

-357 NSILKHSYL
+357 STMIKKSYL

-381 SIMLSSFWAIVASSL
+381 SIMLSSFWAVTASVL
-396 VSYLNRA
+396 VSYLNRSS
-403 TALTPRR
+403 ALTLRR
-410 IVETCVAAAQ
+410 IVETCVSAAS

-425 ALACAAAGVII
+425 ALACAVAGVII

-448 STLVVAF
+448 STLVVLL
-455 SGGSLPLA
+455 SGGSLPIA

-493 ALVNLGVSL
+493 ALVDLGVSL

-574 VGSFI
+574 SMSFV

-584 GICASAAMMGHF
+584 GICASVAMLGYF
-596 KNRLNILERL
+596 TDRLNILERL
-606 GFMVIAILFMNSD
+606 FFAAAAVLFMSSD
-619 WRIDLAALVFLAGL
+619 WRMDLAAIALFAALVF
-633 VFWTTRS
+633 WSSRRTSSTTEQQ
-640 APATAEIQLQTT
+640 TEAEINSVNSTQRETSNET
-652 TGENPADTI
+652 
-661 QTGDTK
+661 